1 MRMTVSFQ
9 RRAGN
14 CIWARS
20 YTSESEQSKGNWPGL
35 KKKFFFKQS
44 EGWERCQDLEARK
57 GKIEEVEV

>member
-20 YTSESEQSKGNWPGL
+20 YTSESEQSKGNWPGFL
-35 KKKFFFKQS
+35 KKKAEQ
-44 EGWERCQDLEARK
+44 RMRK
-57 GKIEEVEV
+57 MSGFRGKKG